1 MNVDAEVKLQEQL
14 EEANRQLQDSEAR
27 FRKMIDESI
36 QGVAIVDAEGE
47 ILYINRVFLD
57 TLGFES
63 MEDCMRVP
71 PQERMPPE
79 SLELTRAHRAKRLS
93 GEESPERYRHEIYR
107 KDRSRVWVE
116 TLAHAI
122 EWEGHPAVQVNI
134 MDVDAEVRS
143 RKKLEAANEL
153 MTMGVGYGSRIQQAL
168 LPRTEDIQAA
178 FRAFEVSWEPRDV
191 VSGDFYWFHRDGAK
205 AWLMLGDCTGHGVPG
220 AFMSLISL
228 TVLDRIAYEGRVTDP
243 AGMLEELG
251 LLLRKSLGLDRPDAE
266 TDDGLDA
273 SFCCFDSE
281 AGAVTYSGKILPLY
295 RLRGGGLE
303 VIKGERGSVGY
314 HTPDHEKPFTNHTLD
329 LQAGDR
335 FVLISDGFVDQ
346 VCETT
351 GRMYGP
357 KRFRKKLAEHAS
369 LPVPELMRAL
379 LDDHAAEQGTHTR
392 RDDLTL
398 MALEV

>member
-1 MNVDAEVKLQEQL
+1 A
-14 EEANRQLQDSEAR
+14 A
-27 FRKMIDESI
+27 
-36 QGVAIVDAEGE
+36 
-47 ILYINRVFLD
+47 
-57 TLGFES
+57 
-63 MEDCMRVP
+63 
-71 PQERMPPE
+71 
-79 SLELTRAHRAKRLS
+79 
-93 GEESPERYRHEIYR
+93 
-107 KDRSRVWVE
+107 
-116 TLAHAI
+116 
-122 EWEGHPAVQVNI
+122 
-134 MDVDAEVRS
+134 
-143 RKKLEAANEL
+143 LEAANEL

-168 LPRTEDIQAA
+168 LPRTEDIQVA

-191 VSGDFYWFHRDGAK
+191 VSGDFYWFHREGAK

-243 AGMLEELG
+243 AGMLQELG

-273 SFCCFDSE
+273 AFCCFDTE
-281 AGAVTYSGKILPLY
+281 ANTVTYSGKILPLY
-295 RLRGGGLE
+295 RLRGGELE

-314 HTPDHEKPFTNHTLD
+314 HTPGNEKPFANHTLE
-329 LQAGDR
+329 LRKGDR

-357 KRFRKKLAEHAS
+357 KRFRKQLAEHAD
-369 LPVPELMRAL
+369 LAVPELMRAL
-379 LDDHAAEQGTHTR
+379 LDDHAAEQGAQGR